1 MSKISMH
8 FGWQLRVR
16 YRIPVSGNEG
26 AAEAPFDTGIDVKG
40 MKTNENES
48 DRILIELTLK
58 PLCDSEY
65 FLSFYRHCS
74 RLFRADAN
82 AAEGLLL
89 R

>member
-40 MKTNENES
+40 MKTN
-48 DRILIELTLK
+48 LIE
-58 PLCDSEY
+58 
-65 FLSFYRHCS
+65 F
-74 RLFRADAN
+74 
-82 AAEGLLL
+82 
-89 R
+89 